1 MREGLYPEK
10 EDGKMNELWEMLQG
24 FGLTQYEAKAYISLV
39 SQGTTNAYQISKESG
54 LPRARVYDTLMSL
67 VNRGAVM
74 IEEEEDGSKLYTA
87 VPVEVF
93 LDKVKK
99 KWEANF
105 HTIET
110 ELKKLE
116 NKEPAKETYVA
127 TVRGGENILS
137 FCRMLIRRAAFQ
149 ITLSVWNNMYV
160 ELEQDLRKR
169 EQEGIRIRGITF
181 QVDQPLSGLHKHR
194 MNDYMRSL
202 DKKNWF
208 ILSIDS
214 KELLYGH
221 SIEQDKNAFYTDDPV
236 HLYLLEDYIWHD
248 VLVNRLVAQGEQEP
262 QDQWIIPEMKS
273 FFGNE

>member
-1 MREGLYPEK
+1 
-10 EDGKMNELWEMLQG
+10 MNQLWEMLQS
-24 FGLTQYEAKAYISLV
+24 FGMTQYEAKAYISLV

-54 LPRARVYDTLMSL
+54 LPRARVYDTLVSL

-74 IEEEEDGSKLYTA
+74 VEEEDDGSKLYTA

-99 KWEANF
+99 KWETTY
-105 HTIET
+105 HTVET

-116 NKEPAKETYVA
+116 NKGPSKENYVA
-127 TVRGGENILS
+127 TVRGAENILS
-137 FCRMLIRRAAFQ
+137 FCRMLIRRASFQ
-149 ITLSVWNNMYV
+149 ITLSVWNEMYQ
-160 ELEQDLRKR
+160 ELEEDLRKR
-169 EQEGIRIRGITF
+169 EREGVRIRGIAF
-181 QVDQPLSGLHKHR
+181 QVDHPMSGLHQHR

-202 DKKNWF
+202 NQENWF

-221 SIEQDKNAFYTDDPV
+221 SIVRDGNAFYTDDPV

-248 VLVNRLVAQGEQEP
+248 VLVNQLVAKGEQEIL
-262 QDQWIIPEMKS
+262 DQWIIPEMNA
-273 FFGNE
+273 FFGKLHNL